1 MTTLQM
7 TFPPVI
13 ETPTNLKLML
23 VFNINGREIALCFL
37 PEWMIKTVENVQ
49 PVSQSALSVII
60 TGYNYLRNLFFSYFV
75 VNLLNFLTLTLLYN
89 YLNIPSQPSF
99 SHNFLEKLSKIL
111 FLQNDLVE
119 MVAKIVSDPQ
129 LQSRLDFGGFVTQ
142 PEKVA

>member
-1 MTTLQM
+1 
-7 TFPPVI
+7 
-13 ETPTNLKLML
+13 
-23 VFNINGREIALCFL
+23 
-37 PEWMIKTVENVQ
+37 MIKTVENVQ

>member
-1 MTTLQM
+1 M
-7 TFPPVI
+7 
-13 ETPTNLKLML
+13 
-23 VFNINGREIALCFL
+23 
-37 PEWMIKTVENVQ
+37 
-49 PVSQSALSVII
+49 
-60 TGYNYLRNLFFSYFV
+60 